1 MEEQVSQKLIYGSN
15 DIIYFYVGSPNV
27 KWFSKEKCAKK
38 QPIFYQIDSK
48 KLSWYINLDLQQ
60 KNKYQVINSLPFSS
74 RFQTFWHYIYIC
86 LGHQLSAKQA
96 GKALL
101 MSQQKK
107 NWRRAG
113 SCYITCCTLNQVY
126 VLGIVDSRQFHVCG
140 CVWWVLYPQMRC
152 VETSQHYGIH
162 NNNNGSGF
170 CHRPHND
177 FNIKQHPPYNFFY
190 FKNKDRVNV
199 FGKNSYKNQVLI
211 QVF

>member
-1 MEEQVSQKLIYGSN
+1 MCYN
-15 DIIYFYVGSPNV
+15 NV
-27 KWFSKEKCAKK
+27 ILLWTYITAEK
-38 QPIFYQIDSK
+38 
-48 KLSWYINLDLQQ
+48 YI
-60 KNKYQVINSLPFSS
+60 QVINFYTLFITISNILAL
-74 RFQTFWHYIYIC
+74 HIYLFRPSIV
-86 LGHQLSAKQA
+86 SKA

-113 SCYITCCTLNQVY
+113 SCYITCCTLNQV
-126 VLGIVDSRQFHVCG
+126 VDSRQFHVCG

-162 NNNNGSGF
+162 NNNNNGSGF

-199 FGKNSYKNQVLI
+199 FGKNSFFL
-211 QVF
+211 